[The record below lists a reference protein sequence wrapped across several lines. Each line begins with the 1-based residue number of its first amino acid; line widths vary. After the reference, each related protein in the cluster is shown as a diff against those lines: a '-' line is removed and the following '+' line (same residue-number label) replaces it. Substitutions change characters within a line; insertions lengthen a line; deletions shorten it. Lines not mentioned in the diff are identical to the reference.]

1 MNRDWMQRHRLK
13 FSWLLIAVLLAFL
26 ALRGGL
32 AQWRELSQW
41 QGLAEQAASLQGG
54 PGLSMERLKQS
65 AEARRVALAEVDE
78 QGKTWHMRGQVADE
92 RALQDWLQALRTEG
106 VQPLQWG
113 LEQDGKVLRFD
124 LVMQP

>member
-1 MNRDWMQRHRLK
+1 MNRDWMQRHRLT
-13 FSWLLIAVLLAFL
+13 FAWLLIAVLLAFL

-78 QGKTWHMRGQVADE
+78 QGKTWHLRGQVADE

-124 LVMQP
+124 LAVQL

>member
-1 MNRDWMQRHRLK
+1 MSRDWMQRHRLK
-13 FSWLLIAVLLAFL
+13 FAWLLIAVLLAFL

>member
-1 MNRDWMQRHRLK
+1 MSRDWMQRHRLK
-13 FSWLLIAVLLAFL
+13 FAWLLIAVLLAFL
-26 ALRGGL
+26 GLRGGL

-41 QGLAEQAASLQGG
+41 QGLAAQAASLQGG

-78 QGKTWHMRGQVADE
+78 QGKTWHLRGQVADE

-106 VQPLQWG
+106 VRPLQWG

-124 LVMQP
+124 LVVQP

>member
-1 MNRDWMQRHRLK
+1 MNRDWMQRHRLT
-13 FSWLLIAVLLAFL
+13 FAWLLVAVLLAFL

-78 QGKTWHMRGQVADE
+78 QGKTWHLRGQVADE

-124 LVMQP
+124 LVVQP

>member
-1 MNRDWMQRHRLK
+1 MSRDWMQRHRLK
-13 FSWLLIAVLLAFL
+13 FAWLLIAVLLAFL
-26 ALRGGL
+26 GLRGGL

>member
-1 MNRDWMQRHRLK
+1 MNRDWMQRHRLT
-13 FSWLLIAVLLAFL
+13 FAWLLIAVLLAFL

-78 QGKTWHMRGQVADE
+78 QGKTWHLRGQVADE

-124 LVMQP
+124 LVVQP

>member
-1 MNRDWMQRHRLK
+1 MNRDWMQRHRLT
-13 FSWLLIAVLLAFL
+13 FAWLLIAVLLAFL

>member
-1 MNRDWMQRHRLK
+1 MNRDWMQRHRLT
-13 FSWLLIAVLLAFL
+13 FAWLLIAVLLAFL

-78 QGKTWHMRGQVADE
+78 QGKTWRLRGQVADE

-124 LVMQP
+124 LAVQP